1 MGISKCKKVLAG
13 CIATV
18 NGDDKI
24 CIGII
29 KENDNDKYKLVISR
43 SFMLIRK
50 DIVDISDYD
59 VMDSFDNVIDSL
71 RGFEVASIALKFN
84 LSLHSAIDAFAENIV
99 KNIIADE
106 EEEKEDE

>member
-24 CIGII
+24 CIGLIR
-29 KENDNDKYKLVISR
+29 ENDDDEYKLVISR

-59 VMDSFDNVIDSL
+59 VMDSFDNVIDAL

-84 LSLHSAIDAFAENIV
+84 LSLHSAIDTIIENMIS
-99 KNIIADE
+99 A
-106 EEEKEDE
+106 EEEKENE